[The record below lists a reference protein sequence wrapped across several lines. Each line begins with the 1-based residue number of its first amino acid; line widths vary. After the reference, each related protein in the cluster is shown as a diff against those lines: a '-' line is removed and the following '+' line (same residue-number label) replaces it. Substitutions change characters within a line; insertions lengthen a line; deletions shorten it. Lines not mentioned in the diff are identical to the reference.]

1 MNDRDHLEGDGPS
14 PNPSDDD
21 VAEEME
27 EQIEDMDRPL
37 GVEDHTTASEQRE
50 GDTLDERLAR
60 ETGSSATDL
69 PVGASVWSE
78 PDVDEE
84 PQLVGD
90 KADAGDRPSAEESAM
105 HVRDDAPGVTDHPD
119 DYVEG

>member
-1 MNDRDHLEGDGPS
+1 MPTRDHLEGDGPS

-27 EQIEDMDRPL
+27 QQIEDMDRPL
-37 GVEDHTTASEQRE
+37 GVEDHTTVSEQRE
-50 GDTLDERLAR
+50 GDTIDERLAR
-60 ETGSSATDL
+60 EQGSSATDL

-78 PDVDEE
+78 DEVDDE
-84 PQLVGD
+84 PQMVGD
-90 KADAGDRPSAEESAM
+90 EADGGDRPSPEESAM
-105 HVRDDAPGVTDHPD
+105 HVRDGAPGATDHPD

>member
-50 GDTLDERLAR
+50 GDTIDERLAR

-90 KADAGDRPSAEESAM
+90 TADAGDRPSAEESAM

>member
-78 PDVDEE
+78 PDVDED

>member
-37 GVEDHTTASEQRE
+37 GAEDHTTASEQRE
-50 GDTLDERLAR
+50 GDTIDERLAR

-78 PDVDEE
+78 PDIDEE

-90 KADAGDRPSAEESAM
+90 KADAGDRRSAEESAM